1 MYSYCVFNPVN
12 MVDPTGEEA
21 VAIAIGGIAFAFIS
35 AAIILAQ
42 PQVQQGISNSID
54 SVVND
59 LLSKKSAKSRASE
72 KSESIPRQIKD
83 SDPRIHHIVAQ
94 KDYRCI
100 PARIILEKFG
110 IDPIKDER
118 NKITIP
124 QGLHKSMHTTK
135 YYEYVT
141 KKITSCSQTRE
152 GVERALLELKLDI
165 LYASTSGI
173 RKWDIQ

>member
-1 MYSYCVFNPVN
+1 MP
-12 MVDPTGEEA
+12 
-21 VAIAIGGIAFAFIS
+21 
-35 AAIILAQ
+35 
-42 PQVQQGISNSID
+42 
-54 SVVND
+54 
-59 LLSKKSAKSRASE
+59 LSKETFGGSSLHSNVVLSAK
-72 KSESIPRQIKD
+72 QG
-83 SDPRIHHIVAQ
+83 
-94 KDYRCI
+94 
-100 PARIILEKFG
+100 G